1 MRRVGIACDDEE
13 SNGCEIHI
21 SEKRHTCDMC
31 ERMGVCQNGR
41 EEERWRDFSHL
52 PARTRPARPARCVA
66 DAMEMRRVERWAT
79 PVRGSQWGERWSPE
93 SMTRVT

>member
-1 MRRVGIACDDEE
+1 MCVTRVTRAKEWVCAKMG
-13 SNGCEIHI
+13 GK
-21 SEKRHTCDMC
+21 KR
-31 ERMGVCQNGR
+31 
-41 EEERWRDFSHL
+41 RWREFSHL

-93 SMTRVT
+93 SITRVT